1 MVLISW
7 ILPDDPGGI
16 TCTCMH
22 SIKIVNN
29 FKYMLCKQHFV
40 ENREKNFLQKNHPFL
55 FISEN
60 ENSYELNQQL
70 DILSYFFLLH
80 KLCSMFGIPFFAL
93 TATMRYFIASHF
105 LQL

>member
-1 MVLISW
+1 
-7 ILPDDPGGI
+7 
-16 TCTCMH
+16 
-22 SIKIVNN
+22 
-29 FKYMLCKQHFV
+29 MLCNQHFE
-40 ENREKNFLQKNHPFL
+40 ENREKNFLQKKKKTPFL

-60 ENSYELNQQL
+60 ENSYELDQQL
-70 DILSYFFLLH
+70 KDRYAIIFFLLL